1 MTTISAETILS
12 SQHASANARL
22 DTQLWTYPRWIHAEG
37 RTHRI
42 LRIAEDMEV
51 LVFTPA
57 PMEDPFLSRNA
68 ASSRAIPVAKM
79 IEAIRADP
87 AVPLFWGKNIAGMQ
101 AKEELGPAER
111 QLAYDIW
118 MRSMESAIA
127 YATEMCRLGI
137 DEEERLI
144 GAHKQIVNRI
154 LEPYMHIKVLASAT
168 EWLNFLELRDHG
180 DAEPHIAMLARAV
193 RAELAKPAMQV
204 LQPGQWHL
212 PFVDRAQVD
221 AEIMAPYLDDSDTS
235 GAHIPE
241 EVFLDAAKKLSVA
254 RCASTSY
261 KTVDGFDMTLKRAIE
276 LHDKLVGSRPIHAS
290 PCEHVAQADGR
301 TIAYD
306 GSWTGERWA
315 HSWEHANF
323 VGFRQYRH
331 QLVVAH

>member
-12 SQHASANARL
+12 SENAGTGKRL

-37 RTHRI
+37 RTHRL
-42 LRIAEDMEV
+42 LRIAEDLEV
-51 LVFTPA
+51 LVPTPS
-57 PMEDPFLSRNA
+57 PMEDPALSRNA

-101 AKEELGPAER
+101 AKEELDPAD
-111 QLAYDIW
+111 QKKAYDIW

-127 YATEMCRLGI
+127 YATEMCSLGI
-137 DEEERLI
+137 DDDGRAI
-144 GAHKQIVNRI
+144 AAHKQIVNRM

-180 DAEPHIAMLARAV
+180 DAEPHIAILARAV
-193 RAELAKPAMQV
+193 RAELTKPVMQV

-212 PFVDRAQVD
+212 PFVDED
-221 AEIMAPYLDDSDTS
+221 EIQSLLTASDLGLPKPIHLTE
-235 GAHIPE
+235 ACI
-241 EVFLDAAKKLSVA
+241 KLSVA

-261 KTVDGFDMTLKRAIE
+261 KTVDGFDMTLQRAVE

-290 PCEHVAQADGR
+290 PCEHVAQADIFDKGWF
-301 TIAYD
+301 TAEQH
-306 GSWTGERWA
+306 G
-315 HSWEHANF
+315 NF
-323 VGFRQYRH
+323 VGFRQYRK
-331 QLVVAH
+331 QLEMAA